1 MWTDISQFDI
11 PDNLKT
17 AAYGAKRDGKYS
29 EIGEVCVVNS
39 MFGKAKVRA
48 IHPRKKYVLIWPLVL
63 LATTGVVLAI
73 WVENDIPSTP
83 EPMRITVRSVANEG
97 EVLTSTQA
105 AQTVPTQVK
114 KSEAPTIPSKV
125 QTTIGSTVNASM
137 AEKTVL
143 AKPTLPPA
151 KVDQTKTAPVVQSS
165 IPSKSQTKP
174 IASDNPLPKNPEVMP
189 QVLDSPTAMQSSA
202 MPLADKVLEPVIKK
216 EKPSIPLEAVS
227 LPELGTKIL
236 VPASSGVAPVQSGT
250 QP

>member
-48 IHPRKKYVLIWPLVL
+48 IHPRKRNVLIWPLVL

-73 WVENDIPSTP
+73 WLEDDIPSTP
-83 EPMRITVRSVANEG
+83 EPMRIIVRTVANEG
-97 EVLTSTQA
+97 EVLTNKQA
-105 AQTVPTQVK
+105 AQTVPTNIK
-114 KSEAPTIPSKV
+114 KSETPTIPSKV
-125 QTTIGSTVNASM
+125 QITTGSTVNASL
-137 AEKTVL
+137 ADKTVL
-143 AKPTLPPA
+143 AKPTLPTA
-151 KVDQTKTAPVVQSS
+151 KADTTKTTPVVQSS

-174 IASDNPLPKNPEVMP
+174 IVSDNPLPKNPEVMP
-189 QVLDSPTAMQSSA
+189 QVLNSPTATESSA
-202 MPLADKVLEPVIKK
+202 MPLSDEVIEPAIKR
-216 EKPSIPLEAVS
+216 EKPSIPLETVS
-227 LPELGTKIL
+227 LPEHGTKIL
-236 VPASSGVAPVQSGT
+236 VPASSGIVPAQTGT